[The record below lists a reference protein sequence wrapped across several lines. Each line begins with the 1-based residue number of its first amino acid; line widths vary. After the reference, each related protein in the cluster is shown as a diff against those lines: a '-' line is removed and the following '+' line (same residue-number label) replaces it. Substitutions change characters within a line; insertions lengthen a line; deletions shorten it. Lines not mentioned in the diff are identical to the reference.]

1 MQKGTSSGGM
11 SAAQPAW
18 GASGGMST
26 VQQQVQSIF
35 GEVAAPRYVIMLT
48 DEAQTRVFK
57 VREVS
62 LSEMIAILEANG
74 LLTNGVADLRG
85 VESA

>member
-1 MQKGTSSGGM
+1 MSKGSISKGGI
-11 SAAQPAW
+11 SA
-18 GASGGMST
+18 

-35 GEVAAPRYVIMLT
+35 GAVATPRYVIMLT

-85 VESA
+85 DELQSA

>member
-1 MQKGTSSGGM
+1 M
-11 SAAQPAW
+11 
-18 GASGGMST
+18 

-35 GEVAAPRYVIMLT
+35 GAVTAPRYVILMT

-62 LSEMIAILEANG
+62 LSEMFAILEANG
-74 LLTNGVADLRG
+74 LLVNGVADLRG